1 MSRSHP
7 LREAIKKRFYPFA
20 QDKGFVRGK
29 ATSLF
34 VPFERVVGEK
44 IQFFE
49 IQWDK
54 SHRPRFVINFGER
67 ASSEHQESGPL
78 PASGRLQRWRGGS
91 MRTWFQFSKP
101 WDETLRTFRWS
112 YQPDE
117 VATHLIEYFPEL
129 EAWWRSKQAGPHVFI
144 WPTQIK
150 QPYQQ

>member
-1 MSRSHP
+1 MSQSHA
-7 LREAIKKRFYPFA
+7 LREAIKKRFYPFV
-20 QDKGFVRGK
+20 QEKGFVRGK
-29 ATSLF
+29 ASSLF
-34 VPFERVVGEK
+34 VPFERVVGKK

-78 PASGRLQRWRGGS
+78 FASGRLQRWRGGS
-91 MRTWFQFSKP
+91 MRTWFQLSKP
-101 WDETLRTFRWS
+101 WVETLRTFRWT

-117 VATHLIEYFPEL
+117 VVSQLIDCFPEL
-129 EAWWRSKQAGPHVFI
+129 EAWWHSKQAGPHVHI
-144 WPTQIK
+144 WPTQTK

>member
-1 MSRSHP
+1 
-7 LREAIKKRFYPFA
+7 
-20 QDKGFVRGK
+20 
-29 ATSLF
+29 
-34 VPFERVVGEK
+34 
-44 IQFFE
+44 
-49 IQWDK
+49 
-54 SHRPRFVINFGER
+54 
-67 ASSEHQESGPL
+67 
-78 PASGRLQRWRGGS
+78 